1 MRPSGTNCGVPGETD
16 INSKQTDRKPQAWL
30 GVCVSFCLCVFVF
43 VFVCLCVYLSFCKY
57 SVVAMGIENAYAYA
71 GEEPF
76 LILPSRLFLS
86 PFFSPSPSY
95 MVSSYL

>member
-1 MRPSGTNCGVPGETD
+1 MC
-16 INSKQTDRKPQAWL
+16 L
-30 GVCVSFCLCVFVF
+30 CLCVFIFVF
-43 VFVCLCVYLSFCKY
+43 VFVCLCVYLSFCKS
-57 SVVAMGIENAYAYA
+57 SVVAMGIENACAYA

-95 MVSSYL
+95 MVSSYLNRLARKFLPSNTCVCRFQFSYI

>member
-1 MRPSGTNCGVPGETD
+1 
-16 INSKQTDRKPQAWL
+16 
-30 GVCVSFCLCVFVF
+30 
-43 VFVCLCVYLSFCKY
+43 
-57 SVVAMGIENAYAYA
+57 MGIENACAYA

-95 MVSSYL
+95 MVSSYLNRLARKFLPSNTCVCRFLRSPAISSSLSYN